1 MAPKIKVVWITEF
14 SNEKI
19 RAKLHFK
26 PNVFESFVKLI
37 HGENVTVSHSD
48 LGQWITNGIE
58 EFKSFGDVELHVI
71 APFNYLNTS
80 VARFE
85 IEGIKYYFINN
96 EFRSTKEMI
105 LRKINNNHYCQYN
118 KNSKRIS
125 DIILRINPDII
136 HLIGAENAH
145 YALSILKIP
154 HKFPI
159 ITQLQT
165 FVNDQDFKR
174 NYILNENVYK
184 QKADAEIKVL
194 RRSDYVG
201 NKASKY
207 VKLVHEVI
215 DKDKVVLN
223 TTLAL
228 SEPINLNPCKKDFD
242 FVYFSK
248 ELEKAGDWA
257 VEAFCLLTKQK
268 PNETLLMVGE
278 YNFSIYNKLVD
289 RLRIFGVEGNVTF
302 AGKQKTHDDVI
313 KLVRKARF
321 AVLPLKIDY
330 ISGTIRE
337 AMANG
342 IPVVT
347 TITPGTPMLNEIRE
361 SVILSEK
368 GDYSAMAKNMF
379 LLMEDESFVNK
390 ISQNAAIT
398 VKEILNNTTE
408 MRHWVDIYRAII
420 ANKRENLPIPD
431 NFLSKE

>member
-1 MAPKIKVVWITEF
+1 
-14 SNEKI
+14 
-19 RAKLHFK
+19 
-26 PNVFESFVKLI
+26 
-37 HGENVTVSHSD
+37 
-48 LGQWITNGIE
+48 
-58 EFKSFGDVELHVI
+58 
-71 APFNYLNTS
+71 
-80 VARFE
+80 
-85 IEGIKYYFINN
+85 
-96 EFRSTKEMI
+96 
-105 LRKINNNHYCQYN
+105 
-118 KNSKRIS
+118 
-125 DIILRINPDII
+125 
-136 HLIGAENAH
+136 
-145 YALSILKIP
+145 
-154 HKFPI
+154 
-159 ITQLQT
+159 
-165 FVNDQDFKR
+165 
-174 NYILNENVYK
+174 
-184 QKADAEIKVL
+184 
-194 RRSDYVG
+194 
-201 NKASKY
+201 
-207 VKLVHEVI
+207 
-215 DKDKVVLN
+215 
-223 TTLAL
+223 
-228 SEPINLNPCKKDFD
+228 
-242 FVYFSK
+242 
-248 ELEKAGDWA
+248 
-257 VEAFCLLTKQK
+257 
-268 PNETLLMVGE
+268 MVGE
-278 YNFSIYNKLVD
+278 YNLSIYNKLVD